1 VSEKSFVKTEKQLKK
16 EEEEKSEA
24 DELTK
29 NALEILTKLPV
40 KRTEADIA
48 VMIRYIRQF
57 DFIKKEQAQ
66 KQKRIQEEKEKMYQT
81 HRVTN
86 EDRQSALAKQEQA
99 QDDLGDQADGDEGP
113 K

>member
-1 VSEKSFVKTEKQLKK
+1 MSEKSFVKTETQLKK

-86 EDRQSALAKQEQA
+86 EDRQSALAKHEQA
-99 QDDLGDQADGDEGP
+99 QDDLVDQVDGDEGP
-113 K
+113 Q